1 MSRKKQWDRS
11 PEFLTAW
18 QLAELLNVCEETIY
32 RAIRR
37 GELDV
42 VRVGHSIRLPTS
54 QFSGQGNRVAEV
66 EEHGR
71 G

>member
-1 MSRKKQWDRS
+1 MSRKKQWDQS
-11 PEFLTAW
+11 PEYLTAW
-18 QLAELLNVCEETIY
+18 ESEKLLNLCEETVY

-42 VRVGHSIRLPTS
+42 VRVGHSIRLPMS
-54 QFSGQGNRVAEV
+54 QFSGQENRIAEV